1 LEFKFKINNESWN
14 TSAKPI
20 KFDDLK
26 WLEVKVLCMFVDEF
40 SYYPQQKNL
49 ENAEE
54 ISKGNQF
61 SKAILSFIQVEQT
74 DEENDLKSREKK
86 LVNHLKWVARKN
98 KTNFIVLH
106 SFAHLS
112 ESKASPEFTKELFNE
127 AEKRLLNAG
136 YLVAQTPFGY
146 FLDLNIKAPGF
157 SQARI
162 WASL

>member
-1 LEFKFKINNESWN
+1 
-14 TSAKPI
+14 
-20 KFDDLK
+20 
-26 WLEVKVLCMFVDEF
+26 MFIDEF
-40 SYYPQQKNL
+40 SYFPQQKNL
-49 ENAEE
+49 ENTEE
-54 ISKGNQF
+54 ITEGKQF
-61 SKAILSFIQVEQT
+61 SKAILSFIQIEQT

-98 KTNFIVLH
+98 ETNSIILH

-136 YLVAQTPFGY
+136 YSVAQTPFGY

>member
-1 LEFKFKINNESWN
+1 
-14 TSAKPI
+14 
-20 KFDDLK
+20 
-26 WLEVKVLCMFVDEF
+26 VKVLCLFVDEF
-40 SYYPQQKNL
+40 SYFPQEKNL
-49 ENAEE
+49 ENTEE
-54 ISKGNQF
+54 ITEGKQF
-61 SKAILSFIQVEQT
+61 SKSILAFIQVEQT

-98 KTNFIVLH
+98 ETNSIILH

-127 AEKRLLNAG
+127 AEKRFMNAG
-136 YLVAQTPFGY
+136 YSVDQTPFGY

>member
-1 LEFKFKINNESWN
+1 M
-14 TSAKPI
+14 
-20 KFDDLK
+20 
-26 WLEVKVLCMFVDEF
+26 KVLTLFIDEF
-40 SYYPQQKNL
+40 SYNPQQKNL
-49 ENAEE
+49 ENVDE
-54 ISKGNQF
+54 ITVGKQF
-61 SKAILSFIQVEQT
+61 SKAILAFIQVEQS

-98 KTNFIVLH
+98 ETNSIILH

-136 YLVAQTPFGY
+136 YTVAQTPFGY

-157 SQARI
+157 SLARI
-162 WASL
+162 WASI